1 MVDVLCRDKAPL
13 SNLPVSWILCISV
26 PTLLRVRVCRHGG
39 NNAMHYVFM
48 LTERRAGRNFLHLKR
63 LDASPVKVRK
73 RTYQT
78 LKNTATSHESNSLG
92 QKNQTPNE
100 RMWVQYTTFFL
111 SFGVWFFCYVQ
122 YFEIMLYVHLKCSLK
137 CSLHEMKRNF
147 IWNHLRWNETSN
159 YSIETKLL
167 YMTWNETF
175 LFEVSNFKQK
185 WNEKRKTPY

>member
-1 MVDVLCRDKAPL
+1 
-13 SNLPVSWILCISV
+13 
-26 PTLLRVRVCRHGG
+26 
-39 NNAMHYVFM
+39 MHYVFM

-111 SFGVWFFCYVQ
+111 SLGFDFFVMY
-122 YFEIMLYVHLKCSLK
+122 S
-137 CSLHEMKRNF
+137 
-147 IWNHLRWNETSN
+147 TS
-159 YSIETKLL
+159 K
-167 YMTWNETF
+167 
-175 LFEVSNFKQK
+175 
-185 WNEKRKTPY
+185 

>member
-1 MVDVLCRDKAPL
+1 
-13 SNLPVSWILCISV
+13 
-26 PTLLRVRVCRHGG
+26 
-39 NNAMHYVFM
+39 MHYVFM

-92 QKNQTPNE
+92 QKNQTPKKE
-100 RMWVQYTTFFL
+100 C
-111 SFGVWFFCYVQ
+111 G

-147 IWNHLRWNETSN
+147 I
-159 YSIETKLL
+159 
-167 YMTWNETF
+167 
-175 LFEVSNFKQK
+175 
-185 WNEKRKTPY
+185 

>member
-1 MVDVLCRDKAPL
+1 
-13 SNLPVSWILCISV
+13 
-26 PTLLRVRVCRHGG
+26 
-39 NNAMHYVFM
+39 MHYVFM

-111 SFGVWFFCYVQ
+111 SFGV
-122 YFEIMLYVHLKCSLK
+122 
-137 CSLHEMKRNF
+137 
-147 IWNHLRWNETSN
+147 
-159 YSIETKLL
+159 
-167 YMTWNETF
+167 
-175 LFEVSNFKQK
+175 
-185 WNEKRKTPY
+185 